1 MLEPGKTEHFFAR
14 IIRLCYTNSAVKIL
28 VTNDDGVHSDGLWA
42 LAEALQ
48 AVGEVVVV
56 APDREQSAIGTALTH
71 NQPLRAQKIHP
82 VISGVTTW
90 GIQGTPGDCVIL
102 AAEKLV
108 SGEIGAVVSGIN
120 HGLNLG
126 NDVLISGTVGA
137 ALQGYLRG
145 LPSLAVSLSGT
156 EKVYLKNAAQ
166 TAARM
171 MNKIYANR
179 ASGCQDRHLLFNLN
193 VPDRTPEEMQ
203 GIRITKLAV
212 QSHIDSVNEGHDGRR
227 AYYWLARRRTAQVS
241 DEETDIWAVEHGY
254 ASLTP
259 LHLYH
264 GNGYDD
270 KLYTTLVEDEPAI

>member
-1 MLEPGKTEHFFAR
+1 
-14 IIRLCYTNSAVKIL
+14 VKIL
-28 VTNDDGVHSDGLWA
+28 ATNDDGVHSDGLWV
-42 LAEALQ
+42 LVEALQ
-48 AVGEVVVV
+48 AVGEVTVV

-82 VISGVTTW
+82 VISGVAAW
-90 GIQGTPGDCVIL
+90 GVQGTPGDCVIL

-108 SGEIGAVVSGIN
+108 HGKLDVVVSGIN

-145 LPSLAVSLSGT
+145 LPSIAVSLSGT
-156 EKVYLKNAAQ
+156 DKAYLKNAAQ
-166 TAARM
+166 TVVRLISRISAGSNFGGNDGRS
-171 MNKIYANR
+171 NN
-179 ASGCQDRHLLFNLN
+179 HFLFNLN
-193 VPDRTPEEMQ
+193 VPDRTPEETQ
-203 GIRITKLAV
+203 GIRITKLAT

-227 AYYWLARRRTAQVS
+227 AYYWLARRRTAQVN

-254 ASLTP
+254 SSLTP

-264 GNGYDD
+264 GKGDDD
-270 KLYTTLVEDEPAI
+270 KLYATLVEDEPKIQEKGST

>member
-1 MLEPGKTEHFFAR
+1 M
-14 IIRLCYTNSAVKIL
+14 KIL
-28 VTNDDGVHSDGLWA
+28 VTNDDGVHSGGLWT
-42 LAEALQ
+42 LVEALQ
-48 AVGEVVVV
+48 KEGEVVVV

-71 NQPLRAQKIHP
+71 NQPLRAQQIQP
-82 VISGVTTW
+82 VIPGVTTW
-90 GIQGTPGDCVIL
+90 GVQGTPGDCIIL
-102 AAEKLV
+102 ATEKLV
-108 SGEIGAVVSGIN
+108 SGEIDAVVSGIN

-156 EKVYLKNAAQ
+156 DKVYLKNAAQ
-166 TAARM
+166 TAARLIHR
-171 MNKIYANR
+171 IYNHHT
-179 ASGCQDRHLLFNLN
+179 SGHLLFNLN
-193 VPDRTPEEMQ
+193 IPDRMPEEMQ
-203 GIRITKLAV
+203 GIRITKLAT

-227 AYYWLARRRTAQVS
+227 SYYWLARRRTAQVP

-264 GNGYDD
+264 GNGYDA
-270 KLYTTLVEDEPAI
+270 KLYATLVEDEPET